1 MSQPQGTGERG
12 KAPLFPL
19 KHVLVYG
26 WELSRARDL
35 ADVAERLRTARFYVV
50 RPRQDV
56 LVFTSLTRPGAVV
69 MVMLEREPGRGD
81 LVIVQGPEGPYGYE
95 DIVRAV
101 PVFARIA
108 GIRLTGRWPS
118 REG

>member
-1 MSQPQGTGERG
+1 MSQPQEPGRG
-12 KAPLFPL
+12 QAPLFPL

-26 WELSRARDL
+26 WELSSARDL
-35 ADVAERLRTARFYVV
+35 ADVAERLRAARFYVV

-95 DIVRAV
+95 HIVRAV